1 MVEINVELKASSEN
15 LTRIH
20 VLPTPLS
27 PISRSLNRK
36 SYVFAM
42 SEREREREKQ
52 RELDKVSGSQT
63 QTRVGSSVTLPC
75 LRGSVKIR
83 RGTPFSQLQPPVSTF

>member
-1 MVEINVELKASSEN
+1 MHTRVYACAYVHITYVCECVCDHGVALLPMVEINVELKASSEN

-27 PISRSLNRK
+27 PIKSSLNRK

-42 SEREREREKQ
+42 SERKRE
-52 RELDKVSGSQT
+52 S
-63 QTRVGSSVTLPC
+63 
-75 LRGSVKIR
+75 
-83 RGTPFSQLQPPVSTF
+83 

>member
-1 MVEINVELKASSEN
+1 MCVCVCVHECDHSIALLPMVEMNVELKASSEN

-27 PISRSLNRK
+27 PINSNLNRK

-42 SEREREREKQ
+42 SEREREK
-52 RELDKVSGSQT
+52 D
-63 QTRVGSSVTLPC
+63 RVLKSF
-75 LRGSVKIR
+75 R
-83 RGTPFSQLQPPVSTF
+83 FSNTKSR